1 VGFATGSKNKGKD
14 GPSDSEFLFGEA
26 FVHPDHRRKGIADAT
41 ETFLSRIVVSSGSS
55 TAYTIVEEENT
66 GSQARMNRSGRGGG
80 LKKPWFPKNDYSTG
94 FQKSLGIQA
103 PEPKGTGEVIV

>member
-66 GSQARMNRSGRGGG
+66 GSQARMNRSGRGGWIKG
-80 LKKPWFPKNDYSTG
+80 ALVSKKRLFHRLPKKSGNTG
-94 FQKSLGIQA
+94 
-103 PEPKGTGEVIV
+103 TRT